1 MVVFP
6 ELTLTGYP
14 PEDLL
19 LRGDVLMRTEAAV
32 LRLCTELPADL
43 VVVVGYP
50 KARGDSL
57 FNTAGVIT
65 ARGYRRVR
73 QTVSAKLS
81 GLR

>member
-1 MVVFP
+1 M
-6 ELTLTGYP
+6 EL
-14 PEDLL
+14 
-19 LRGDVLMRTEAAV
+19 R
-32 LRLCTELPADL
+32 TELPDEL

-65 ARGYRRVR
+65 GREVIAEYDK
-73 QTVSAKLS
+73 QWLPNH